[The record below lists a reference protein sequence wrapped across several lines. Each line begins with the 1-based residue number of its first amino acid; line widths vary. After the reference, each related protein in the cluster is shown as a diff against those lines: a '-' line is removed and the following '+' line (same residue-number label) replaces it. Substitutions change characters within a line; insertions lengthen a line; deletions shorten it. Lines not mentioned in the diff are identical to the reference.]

1 MSKSVL
7 EGSPLPETIDPSTH
21 IFFVACAAL
30 VTAFLI
36 WASIGTL
43 DIVSMAQGEVIPST
57 QVKSIQHL
65 EGGIVREI
73 AVSEGER
80 VKTGQA
86 LIVLEPTSSGADV
99 GELKVRITG
108 LRIEIARLM
117 AEAAGPAAPLFD
129 KDLRTGY
136 SDLIGFALKQFRT
149 RKLAQENRITSQKET
164 IIQRRQNIKEISVR
178 IANNKSRLKL
188 HEEQISISEE
198 LLKDDLTN
206 RYNHLDLLKTANEIK
221 GRIEEDF
228 AAELSARAAL
238 KEAQSRLES
247 IESDYQEE
255 IGKALEEARS
265 KLNEFTERMNKY
277 EDNLQRTVL
286 RAPVDGVIKTLY
298 VTTIGGVIRS
308 GDTVVDIVPGEDRL
322 IIEAKLP
329 TQDIGYVREGQT
341 AVVKLASSDAD
352 RFGSL
357 EGVVMNISPD
367 TILTPEGDPFYKV
380 RIKTKNEYFEKG
392 KRRYQL
398 YPGMQVLANIE
409 TGNRTV
415 IEYLI
420 SPLIY
425 SLGDAMRE
433 R

>member
-1 MSKSVL
+1 MRKSGL
-7 EGSPLPETIDPSTH
+7 EGSPLPEDISPSTH
-21 IFFVACAAL
+21 VFFAACTVL
-30 VTAFLI
+30 VTVFLI

-43 DIVSMAQGEVIPST
+43 DIVSMAQGEVIPSS

-117 AEAAGPAAPLFD
+117 AEATGPAAPVFE
-129 KDLRTGY
+129 KDLRRRY
-136 SDLIGFALKQFRT
+136 PDLIGFSLKQFRT
-149 RKLAQENRITSQKET
+149 RKLAQENRMTSQRET
-164 IIQRRQNIKEISVR
+164 VIQRRQNIKEISVR
-178 IANNKSRLKL
+178 VANNKRRLKL
-188 HEEQISISEE
+188 HGEQVSISEE

-206 RYNHLDLLKTANEIK
+206 RYNHLDLLKTANEIN
-221 GRIEEDF
+221 GRIEEDT
-228 AAELSARAAL
+228 AAEISARAAL
-238 KEAQSRLES
+238 KVAQSRLES
-247 IESDYQEE
+247 IDSDYQQE
-255 IGKALEEARS
+255 IGKELEEARS
-265 KLNEFTERMNKY
+265 KLNEFTERMSKY

-286 RAPVDGVIKTLY
+286 RAPVDGVVKTLY
-298 VTTIGGVIRS
+298 VTTVGGVIRS
-308 GDTVVDIVPGEDRL
+308 GETVVDIVPGEDRL

-329 TQDIGYVREGQT
+329 IQDIGYVRKGQT
-341 AVVKLASSDAD
+341 AIVKLASSDAD

-357 EGVVMNISPD
+357 DGIVMNISPD
-367 TILTPEGDPFYKV
+367 TILTPEGEPFYKV

-392 KRRYQL
+392 RRRYQL
-398 YPGMQVLANIE
+398 YPGMQVIANIE
-409 TGNRTV
+409 TGNRTL
-415 IEYLI
+415 IEYFI